1 MARVLLAEEDDAVR
15 ELLHTALER
24 DGFHVVA
31 VPSVRRALRCI
42 ATEKFDVLLSD
53 LHMPQPGDGFT
64 LASAMRHTHPKAV
77 TLVLSG
83 HPELHEAISA
93 IRSQA
98 DEVLVKPIEFAALG
112 GIIREK
118 LTNRVSYEALPAER
132 VASIPDQSL
141 DDTIQ
146 SWMKPAE
153 HDEKLQLE
161 MAKIETEIDELE
173 KALAD
178 CSDGDVRRVIR
189 DWIAKSKQQLSY
201 RRQVRLEE
209 VLAELD
215 LLRK

>member
-1 MARVLLAEEDDAVR
+1 MARVLLAEKDDAVR

-24 DGFHVVA
+24 DGFDVIA

-77 TLVLSG
+77 TLVLTG
-83 HPELHEAISA
+83 HPELSDAISA

-98 DEVLVKPIEFAALG
+98 DEVLVKPIEFTALG
-112 GIIREK
+112 EIIREK
-118 LTNRVSYEALPAER
+118 LASRASHEALPAER

-141 DDTIQ
+141 DTIRG
-146 SWMKPAE
+146 WMKPAE
-153 HDEKLQLE
+153 RDEGVQPE
-161 MAKIETEIDELE
+161 IAKIEAEIDELE

-189 DWIAKSKQQLSY
+189 DWIAKSKQQLSN
-201 RRQVRLEE
+201 V
-209 VLAELD
+209 A
-215 LLRK
+215 